1 MENIL
6 IEERKKIT
14 INGATRVIS
23 SSITQAIIEINNS
36 NLLICGNNIEVT
48 KLDLENNTVEFSGDI
63 NSLKYTKKPEKRS
76 LIKRIFK

>member
-23 SSITQAIIEINNS
+23 SSSTQAIIEVNNS
-36 NLLICGNNIEVT
+36 NLLICGDNIEVT
-48 KLDLENNTVEFSGDI
+48 KLDLENNIVEFSGDI
-63 NSLKYTKKPEKRS
+63 NSLKYTKRPEKRS

>member
-23 SSITQAIIEINNS
+23 SSSTQAIIEVNNS

-48 KLDLENNTVEFSGDI
+48 KLDLENGTVEFSGDI

>member
-23 SSITQAIIEINNS
+23 SSSTQAIIEVNNS

-48 KLDLENNTVEFSGDI
+48 KLDLENNIVEFSGDI